1 MDNGVHAIIA
11 NFAPVNL
18 TTAHSLWLA
27 PLCLLLGA
35 VCAWLLYR
43 GSRERNGWGAG
54 MQWTLGALRALAVA
68 LIAFFLLEPLVRV
81 QLREVRKPV
90 VVVAHDGSSSLLA
103 IGDSTAFKT
112 AYAERLR
119 KLAEELGDSYEVR
132 SFTYGSAVS
141 EGLDFAQG
149 EGNTDI
155 DQLFR
160 AVYDRFAG
168 TDLGAVVI
176 DGDGI
181 YNRGRDPVLSA
192 ERLGVPVFAVELGDT
207 TVYPDL
213 QLRGLEYNRITYLG
227 NDFPVLVRVQAH
239 HLKGRSTRVVIT
251 KGGKEM
257 AAKDIAVTGDP
268 YFTEIPLMV
277 KAEAAGLQR
286 YTVSLRAIEGEA
298 TLANN
303 SEDLFVDVL
312 DDRRKVLVL
321 ENAPHPDVAAI
332 AEAMRGI
339 EGYSLE
345 VRTPATFTGKIA
357 GYDLVVLHQ
366 LPTAQAAMQ
375 DLLKQIDERHI
386 PTWTILGQASDLR
399 QASGPATGID
409 IQGGRGSY
417 NDVQASVDKNFSLFT
432 LEPEDIRAFERFP
445 PLQVPFGQYALGRS
459 ATALMSQR
467 IGAVATAYPLF
478 AFQAN
483 AERRTA
489 VTCGEGL
496 WRWRLADM
504 QQGNSTAHFDKLV
517 RQTMQ
522 FLALK
527 QDKSRFRVKPAQEY
541 AENEKVGIDAELY
554 NASYEPV
561 NSTEATITLK
571 DEAGNDLAYTFS
583 PNGTGYHL
591 DAGMLPSGRYTWTAG
606 TTLDGERLT
615 AKGEF
620 LVKPL
625 VAERISTVADHALCQ
640 RIAART
646 NGIAVPPNDMGKIAE
661 AMAERPEMKARS
673 YAHDSFSDLIGLRW
687 LFLPILLLLAAE
699 WFMRRRNGAY

>member
-1 MDNGVHAIIA
+1 M
-11 NFAPVNL
+11 NL

-27 PLCLLLGA
+27 PLCLLLGIG
-35 VCAWLLYR
+35 CAWLLYR
-43 GSRERNGWGAG
+43 GSRERHGWGSG
-54 MQWTLGALRALAVA
+54 MQWTLGTLRALAIA
-68 LIAFFLLEPLVRV
+68 LIAFFLLEPLVRI

-103 IGDSTAFKT
+103 TGDSAAFK
-112 AYAERLR
+112 AEYAERLR
-119 KLAEELGDSYEVR
+119 RLTEELGDKYEVR
-132 SFTYGSAVS
+132 PFTYGSAVS
-141 EGLDFAQG
+141 EGLDFKQG

-181 YNRGRDPVLSA
+181 YNRGRDPVQSA

-207 TVYPDL
+207 TIYPDL
-213 QLRGLEYNRITYLG
+213 QLRDVEYNRITYLG

-239 HLKGRSTRVVIT
+239 HLKGRSTRVVVT

-257 AAKDIAVTGDP
+257 SAKDISISGDP
-268 YFTEIPLMV
+268 YFVEIPLMV
-277 KAEAAGLQR
+277 KAEASGLQR

-303 SEDLFVDVL
+303 SQDIFVEVL

-332 AEAMRGI
+332 SEAMRGI

-345 VRTPATFTGKIA
+345 VRTPATFTGKLA
-357 GYDLVVLHQ
+357 EYDLVVLHQ
-366 LPTAQAAMQ
+366 LPSAQVAMQ

-399 QASGPATGID
+399 QASGTATGID
-409 IQGGRGSY
+409 IQGGRGSF
-417 NDVQASVDKNFSLFT
+417 NDVQATVDKNFSLFT
-432 LEPEDIRAFERFP
+432 LDAEDTRAFERFP

-467 IGAVATAYPLF
+467 IGSVATTYPLF
-478 AFQAN
+478 AFQSN
-483 AERRTA
+483 TERRTA

-504 QQGNSTAHFDKLV
+504 QQSNSTAHFDKLV
-517 RQTMQ
+517 RQTVQ

-527 QDKSRFRVKPAQEY
+527 QDKSRFRVKPQREY

-561 NSTEATITLK
+561 NGAEATITLK
-571 DEAGNDLAYTFS
+571 DEAGHELAYTFS
-583 PNGTGYHL
+583 PSGTGYHL
-591 DAGMLPSGRYTWTAG
+591 DAGLLPAGRYTWTAG
-606 TTLDGERLT
+606 TTLEKERLT

-625 VAERISTVADHALCQ
+625 VAERVSTVADHSLWQ
-640 RIAART
+640 SIAART
-646 NGIAVPPNDMGKIAE
+646 NGIAVQPDSMSKIAE

-687 LFLPILLLLAAE
+687 LFLPILLMLTAE
-699 WFMRRRNGAY
+699 WALRRRKGTY

>member
-132 SFTYGSAVS
+132 PFTYGSAVS

-277 KAEAAGLQR
+277 KAETAGLQR

-303 SEDLFVDVL
+303 SQDLFVDVL
-312 DDRRKVLVL
+312 DDRRKVLLL

-332 AEAMRGI
+332 AQAMRGI

-357 GYDLVVLHQ
+357 GYDLVILHQ
-366 LPTAQAAMQ
+366 LPSAQVAMQ

-386 PTWTILGQASDLR
+386 PTWTILGQSSDLR

-554 NASYEPV
+554 NASFEPV

-625 VAERISTVADHALCQ
+625 VAERISTVADHTLWQ

-646 NGIAVPPNDMGKIAE
+646 NGIAVPPSDMGKIAE
-661 AMAERPEMKARS
+661 AIAERPEMKARS